1 MTRAGRRKANF
12 PKKRGN
18 TPRAKRDGG
27 HPDPLGTEGICGFPP
42 EVSPAY
48 LPETDLAVHRL
59 QSHNYSTQT
68 RAELTFHDYITFY
81 PDSYLIVNV
90 FA

>member
-1 MTRAGRRKANF
+1 M
-12 PKKRGN
+12 
-18 TPRAKRDGG
+18 DGG

-68 RAELTFHDYITFY
+68 RAELTFHDHITFY